1 MKPPRPLEAEI
12 RFRMMNVGFSG
23 HEKLLVACSGGSD
36 STALVQLLHRAGW
49 NIGVA
54 HVNYGLRGEDSD
66 NDARFVAAL
75 AASLKI
81 PFHQKKVDEKPEGNI
96 QDWAR
101 RVRYTFFEACLKEY
115 HYSALV
121 TAHHAGDN
129 AENILLGMLRGDPL
143 FALSIPEIRENPVKI
158 VRPMLHVTPEQV
170 RNWLLENGLSWRE
183 DSSNQ
188 KNTYNRNWVRLN
200 VLNEAR
206 TRFPAPDRALQR
218 LNAEMTAYRHLL
230 DEKLGSSTSEGVL
243 LRQHFYEL
251 PNDVKRPLL
260 RRWLEKSGVA
270 SGLPGWLDENPSRLL
285 ELSPGKKIS
294 LDAKRFIVCSKKG
307 FHLSESVENDVLIL
321 SETPV
326 VFQNW
331 LFERADKA
339 NAEGFCIPWKEGR
352 RVRLRRPGD
361 EILTVEGEKP
371 QKVKDLL
378 DKKGLKGERR
388 SEVAVI
394 EELDGSLAAVIFA
407 TSNHRAAGI
416 ASAANAVTLND
427 AAQLFIKYQT

>member
-1 MKPPRPLEAEI
+1 
-12 RFRMMNVGFSG
+12 
-23 HEKLLVACSGGSD
+23 
-36 STALVQLLHRAGW
+36 
-49 NIGVA
+49 
-54 HVNYGLRGEDSD
+54 
-66 NDARFVAAL
+66 
-75 AASLKI
+75 
-81 PFHQKKVDEKPEGNI
+81 
-96 QDWAR
+96 
-101 RVRYTFFEACLKEY
+101 
-115 HYSALV
+115 
-121 TAHHAGDN
+121 
-129 AENILLGMLRGDPL
+129 
-143 FALSIPEIRENPVKI
+143 
-158 VRPMLHVTPEQV
+158 
-170 RNWLLENGLSWRE
+170 
-183 DSSNQ
+183 
-188 KNTYNRNWVRLN
+188 
-200 VLNEAR
+200 
-206 TRFPAPDRALQR
+206 
-218 LNAEMTAYRHLL
+218 MTAYRHLL